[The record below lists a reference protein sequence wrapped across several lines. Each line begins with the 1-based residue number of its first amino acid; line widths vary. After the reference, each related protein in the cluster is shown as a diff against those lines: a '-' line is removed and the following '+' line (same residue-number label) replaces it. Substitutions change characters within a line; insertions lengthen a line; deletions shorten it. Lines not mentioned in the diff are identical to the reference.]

1 MRTVYLA
8 GPIKGLAYDGCNDWR
23 VYAKSRLLDL
33 GIAGVSPMRAKEF
46 LSLEKSVS
54 DDYDNVL
61 ACQKGIATRDR
72 FDVASCNVMLAY
84 LLGAEKV
91 SIGTMIEFGWADAA
105 RKPIITIMGKK
116 WQPSRSCLCQ
126 RTDWFSR

>member
-1 MRTVYLA
+1 
-8 GPIKGLAYDGCNDWR
+8 
-23 VYAKSRLLDL
+23 
-33 GIAGVSPMRAKEF
+33 MRAKEF

-105 RKPIITIMGKK
+105 RKPIITIMEKNGNPHDHAFVRELTGFRVESLDEGLYVAK
-116 WQPSRSCLCQ
+116 SILN
-126 RTDWFSR
+126 F